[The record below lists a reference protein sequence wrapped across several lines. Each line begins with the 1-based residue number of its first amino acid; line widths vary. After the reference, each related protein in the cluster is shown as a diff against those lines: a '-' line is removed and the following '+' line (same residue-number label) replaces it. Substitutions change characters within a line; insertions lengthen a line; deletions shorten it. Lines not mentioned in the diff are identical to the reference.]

1 MDLSAIEP
9 ALCALAASVT
19 GVTSA
24 CCVFENA
31 PRPQSP
37 DGRMVILSWV
47 SRAGVGLDGDRW
59 DYAAAADPLDEMTPT
74 VQGSREARLQFAVEI
89 AADQRAGHNAAAIIE
104 TARTRLSRPSS
115 LAALE
120 AAGLALATVGPATQA
135 DYPADGR
142 MVSRSLFEV
151 VLNAHASEAD
161 TAGRTSYIATVE
173 ATASIQN
180 AGGTTLPDSIQPSQ
194 E

>member
-1 MDLSAIEP
+1 MNLSVIEP
-9 ALCALAASVT
+9 ALCAIAASLT
-19 GVTSA
+19 GITAA
-24 CCVFENA
+24 CCLFESA
-31 PRPQSP
+31 PRPMSA
-37 DGRMVILSWV
+37 DGRFVILSWI
-47 SRAGVGLDGDRW
+47 SRTGVGQDGLAW
-59 DYAAAADPLDEMTPT
+59 AYAPATDPLDEMTPT
-74 VQGSREARLQFAVEI
+74 VQGSRECRLQFAVEI
-89 AADQRAGHNAAAIIE
+89 TADQRAGYSAAAIAE
-104 TARTRLSRPSS
+104 QARTRLSRPSS

-120 AAGLALATVGPATQA
+120 AAGLALATAGPATQA

-173 ATASIQN
+173 VTASIQN